1 MHCGGGGD
9 MLHRTPLYQEH
20 VTMGAHLVEFAGW
33 EMPLSFSGIVSE
45 HEAVR
50 ASAGAFDVSHMA
62 NIVIRGPNAVEMVSR
77 AFTNDIHRSELGKA
91 KYTHM
96 LTEKGH
102 ILDDMIVT
110 RITDDEF
117 LCVANASMRKPVSD
131 VLRALGPEGAVE
143 DISMHCAAIAIQ
155 GPKSR
160 EIVSRIFGDGAVEL
174 KPFWTK
180 FVEIKKEWKVTN
192 GAEGGGHGVAYQH
205 IESGDYVFVSRTG
218 YTGEEG
224 FEIIIPFRAAPALWY
239 EAIKK
244 GEPRAAPIG
253 LGARDTL
260 RLEMGYLLSGQDFH
274 GDRTTLETGYD
285 WVIKWDHDF
294 VGRHALE
301 AQKAAGNYQR
311 FVGLTV
317 EGQKV
322 PRNGYK
328 IMDGGSVVGTVTSG
342 TQSPTLKQGIAL
354 GYVDAAAAAPG
365 KALTI
370 DIRGARSAAKVVK
383 PPFVRKK

>member
-1 MHCGGGGD
+1 

-50 ASAGAFDVSHMA
+50 TSAGAFDVSHMA
-62 NIVIRGPNAVEMVSR
+62 NIIIRGPSAVGIVSR
-77 AFTNDIHRSELGKA
+77 AFTNDIHRSENGKA
-91 KYTHM
+91 KYTHL

-110 RITDDEF
+110 RIADDEF

-131 VLRALGPEGAVE
+131 VLRALGPEGAIE
-143 DISMHCAAIAIQ
+143 DISMHCAAVALQ
-155 GPKSR
+155 GPKSK
-160 EIVSRIFGDGAVEL
+160 EIVARIFGDDAVEL

-192 GAEGGGHGVAYQH
+192 GAKGGDHGVVYQH
-205 IESGDYVFVSRTG
+205 IESGDYVFISRTG

-224 FEIIIPFRAAPALWY
+224 FEVIIPFRAAPALWY
-239 EAIKK
+239 EAIKN

-274 GDRTTLETGYD
+274 GERTTLETGYD

-294 VGRHALE
+294 IGRQALE
-301 AQKAAGNYQR
+301 AQKKAGNYQR
-311 FVGLTV
+311 FVGLLV
-317 EGQKV
+317 EGPKV
-322 PRNGYK
+322 PRHGYA
-328 IMDGGSVVGTVTSG
+328 IMDGDATVGAVTSG

-354 GYVDAAAAAPG
+354 GYVDQAAATPG
-365 KALTI
+365 KPLAI
-370 DIRGARSAAKVVK
+370 DIRGTRSPAKIVK
-383 PPFVRKK
+383 PPFIKKK